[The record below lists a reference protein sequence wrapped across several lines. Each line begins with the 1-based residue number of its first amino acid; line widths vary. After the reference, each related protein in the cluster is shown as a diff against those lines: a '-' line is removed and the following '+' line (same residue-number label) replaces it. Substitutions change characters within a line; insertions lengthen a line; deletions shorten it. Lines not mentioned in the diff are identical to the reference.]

1 MKKHLS
7 CDRLLVS
14 TPQVSESVLG
24 RQEQERSAKGMP
36 RRMAQLAGAALVAL
50 TVLSGCAVNDPV
62 QSGNLADADR
72 VNTPQRE
79 RAQIRLALAMGY
91 FENKQYDVALD
102 EASKALDV
110 DPNLSEAYTLRGL
123 SYSQLGEQARAEASF
138 QRALQIRP
146 NDVDARHNLGVFYC
160 QNNQLQQAVLQFQQA
175 VAQALVRERG
185 KTLLTMGICQA
196 RLGDKEGAEQSL
208 QQAHALDPGD
218 PMVSYNLAMLQYQR
232 GAYEPALAVLRHLNN
247 SQYANA
253 ESMWL
258 GVRTARKAGDGR
270 TMRDLG
276 EQLRRRFASSRE
288 YRLFQQG
295 VFDD

>member
-14 TPQVSESVLG
+14 APQVSESVWG
-24 RQEQERSAKGMP
+24 RQMQERPAPAM
-36 RRMAQLAGAALVAL
+36 RRMARLAGTALVAL
-50 TVLSGCAVNDPV
+50 AVLSGCAVNEPV
-62 QSGNLADADR
+62 QDNLADADR
-72 VNTPQRE
+72 VSSPQQS

-91 FENKQYDVALD
+91 FENAQYDIALE

-110 DPNLSEAYTLRGL
+110 MPNLSEAYTLRAL
-123 SYSQLGEQARAEASF
+123 SYAKLGEHARAEASF

-160 QNNQLQQAVLQFQQA
+160 QNNQLPQAVAEFQQA
-175 VAQALVRERG
+175 VALARVRERG

-196 RLGDKEGAEQSL
+196 RLGDKAGAEQSL
-208 QQAHALDPGD
+208 QSAHELDPSD
-218 PMVSYNLAMLQYQR
+218 PMASYNLALLQYQR
-232 GAYEPALAVLRHLNN
+232 GAYEPAQAALRHLNN

-258 GVRTARKAGDGR
+258 GIRTARKAGDGR
-270 TMRDLG
+270 SMRDLA
-276 EQLRRRFASSRE
+276 EQMRRRFATSRE
-288 YRLFQQG
+288 YGLFQQG